1 MNRKSLLLLLDEG
14 YDFDIE
20 DSFRKGWDIFK
31 FNAVNSLAYMMFIVS
46 IQLLVVLYLPEFMLL
61 YSILLFP
68 ALIAGFFLVA
78 NKTSQ
83 NEPVNYPDFFQG
95 FQYYIPLV
103 LINVVGQVL
112 ISLGIFLLIIP
123 GIFLMVSYMFS
134 FLIAIFAGTDFWQ
147 SLELSRKIIYLQF
160 KKFFIL
166 FLVLLLLN
174 VVGALILFIGL
185 LVTVPV
191 SMYIIYATFEKV
203 TENAVIEVE

>member
-1 MNRKSLLLLLDEG
+1 LLLDEG
-14 YDFDIE
+14 YDFDVKE
-20 DSFRKGWDIFK
+20 SFRKGWEIFK
-31 FNAVNSLAYMMFIVS
+31 LNALNSLAYMMFIASV
-46 IQLLVVLYLPEFMLL
+46 QLLIYMYFPEGMLL

-68 ALIAGFFLVA
+68 GLIGGFFLVA

-112 ISLGIFLLIIP
+112 VALGIFLLILP
-123 GIFLMVSYMFS
+123 GIFLMVSYMFA

-174 VVGALILFIGL
+174 GLGLLILIGL
-185 LVTVPV
+185 LVTVPI
-191 SMYIIYATFEKV
+191 SMYVVYAAFESV
-203 TENAVIEVE
+203 TENAVLEV

>member
-20 DSFRKGWDIFK
+20 ESFRKGWEIFK
-31 FNAVNSLAYMMFIVS
+31 DNAVNSLAYMMFIAS

-68 ALIAGFFLVA
+68 ALIGGFFLVA

-83 NEPVNYPDFFQG
+83 NEPVHYPDFFQG

-112 ISLGIFLLIIP
+112 VALGLFLLILP

-134 FLIAIFAGTDFWQ
+134 FLIALFAGTDFWQ

-174 VVGALILFIGL
+174 VLGALILVGL
-185 LVTVPV
+185 LVTVPL
-191 SMYIIYATFEKV
+191 SLYIIYAAFESV
-203 TENAVIEVE
+203 TEIAVIEVD

>member
-1 MNRKSLLLLLDEG
+1 LLLDEG

-20 DSFRKGWDIFK
+20 DSFRKGWEIFK
-31 FNAVNSLAYMMFIVS
+31 DNAVNSLAYMMFIASV
-46 IQLLVVLYLPEFMLL
+46 QLLVVIYLPEFMLL

-68 ALIAGFFLVA
+68 ALIGGYFLVA

-112 ISLGIFLLIIP
+112 IALGIFLLILP

-134 FLIAIFAGTDFWQ
+134 FLIALFAGTDFWQ
-147 SLELSRKIIYLQF
+147 SLELSRKIIYLQI

-166 FLVLLLLN
+166 FLLLLLLN
-174 VVGALILFIGL
+174 ALGALTIVGL
-185 LVTVPV
+185 LATVPFT
-191 SMYIIYATFEKV
+191 MYVVYAAFEAV

>member
-1 MNRKSLLLLLDEG
+1 MNKKSLVLLLDEG
-14 YDFDIE
+14 YDFNIE
-20 DSFRKGWDIFK
+20 ASFRKGWEIFK
-31 FNAVNSLAYMMFIVS
+31 DNAVNSVAYMMFIAS
-46 IQLLVVLYLPEFMLL
+46 IQLLVVVYLPEFMLL

-68 ALIAGFFLVA
+68 ALIGGFFLVA

-83 NEPVNYPDFFQG
+83 NEAVQYPDFFQG

-112 ISLGIFLLIIP
+112 VALGLFLLILP

-134 FLIAIFAGTDFWQ
+134 FLIALFAGTDFWQ

-166 FLVLLLLN
+166 FLLLLILN
-174 VVGALILFIGL
+174 VLGALLLIGL

-191 SMYIIYATFEKV
+191 TMYIVYAAFESV
-203 TENAVIEVE
+203 TNNAVVEVE